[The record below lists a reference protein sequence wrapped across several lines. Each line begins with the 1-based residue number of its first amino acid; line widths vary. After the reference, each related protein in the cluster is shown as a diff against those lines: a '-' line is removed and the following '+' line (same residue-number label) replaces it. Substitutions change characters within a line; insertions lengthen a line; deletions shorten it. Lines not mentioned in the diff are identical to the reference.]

1 MKINKQEAENILNMM
16 LSTDQDN
23 GYMAFKAIEAHSF
36 TKNNFGYLIYFYKFS
51 KYTVDE
57 WEKNAPKAHKIL
69 STYFNLKEP
78 LTYAK
83 GLATMISEKNDKEI
97 IELFLSR
104 HVKELSNMLESM
116 GYPIDKLDF
125 NLTLKS

>member
-16 LSTDQDN
+16 LSTDQEN
-23 GYMAFKAIEAHSF
+23 GYIAFKAIEAHSF
-36 TKNNFGYLIYFYKFS
+36 TKNDFGYLIYFYKFS
-51 KYTVDE
+51 KQSADE
-57 WEKNAPKAHKIL
+57 WKKNAPKAYKAL
-69 STYFNLKEP
+69 SNYFNLSEP

-83 GLATMISEKNDKEI
+83 GLATMISQKNDKEI
-97 IELFLSR
+97 IELFLSK